1 MFSEGGIFPLRRR
14 RSARTTRRAAIIM
27 AEEPTVEPTE
37 EATTETETPADAPVV
52 GEKRK
57 ADDAKADDAD
67 APADA
72 DADADEPDAK
82 KQATEPETTEP
93 EKPKYAPVK
102 LGPKTFETPEDMVKY
117 FSWILNNMTI
127 NQDMNDYERMVVEP
141 CLRTAHPDAEK
152 KIGSGIKAFQIRTHP
167 EHETRCY
174 TVIRTDGTTEDF
186 SYRKCVEVLFPGYT
200 PNAPKNSGGRGGG
213 RGGGGRGRG
222 GGGRGRGGGGRGG
235 GGRGGGGRGGRGG
248 GRGGRGGGRGG
259 RGGRGRGGRK

>member
-200 PNAPKNSGGRGGG
+200 PNAPKNSGGRGG
-213 RGGGGRGRG
+213 RPRRGRPRKRRRRPRKRRRRSRWRRPRRRRARRARWWTRRA
-222 GGGRGRGGGGRGG
+222 RGWTRRARGSRP
-235 GGRGGGGRGGRGG
+235 RR
-248 GRGGRGGGRGG
+248 
-259 RGGRGRGGRK
+259 RK

>member
-1 MFSEGGIFPLRRR
+1 
-14 RSARTTRRAAIIM
+14 
-27 AEEPTVEPTE
+27 
-37 EATTETETPADAPVV
+37 
-52 GEKRK
+52 
-57 ADDAKADDAD
+57 
-67 APADA
+67 
-72 DADADEPDAK
+72 
-82 KQATEPETTEP
+82 
-93 EKPKYAPVK
+93 
-102 LGPKTFETPEDMVKY
+102 MVKY